1 MNTGNLYQN
10 IPTELPAEISE
21 CLMQSSGVRIERI
34 VSRGHCSAPDFWY
47 DQDENEWVLVLQ
59 GEGELRFK
67 EGNEIVRLTAG
78 MYLNIPAHVQH
89 RVEWTAKD
97 QETIW
102 LAVFY

>member
-1 MNTGNLYQN
+1 MDTGNLFHN

-21 CLMQSSGVRIERI
+21 CLLQSRNVRVERI

-47 DQDENEWVLVLQ
+47 DQNGPEWVLLLQ
-59 GEGELRFK
+59 GEAELRFK
-67 EGNEIVRLTAG
+67 EGNTIMRLTPG

-89 RVEWTAKD
+89 RVEWTAED
-97 QETIW
+97 QETVW

>member
-1 MNTGNLYQN
+1 M
-10 IPTELPAEISE
+10 
-21 CLMQSSGVRIERI
+21 
-34 VSRGHCSAPDFWY
+34 
-47 DQDENEWVLVLQ
+47 LVLQ

-89 RVEWTAKD
+89 RVEWTAED